1 MFNLTIL
8 LKNLMDGILIFNS
21 NNQLQIYSANR
32 YDLDALE
39 AGYLKSESYQHSK
52 NHNLVIQ
59 NYDMNSLE
67 EGYKIYI
74 EDV

>member
-1 MFNLTIL
+1 MFNLSKL
-8 LKNLMDGILIFNS
+8 LTYFLDNVLIITS
-21 NNQLQIYSANR
+21 NNQLHIYSANR

-52 NHNLVIQ
+52 NHNLL
-59 NYDMNSLE
+59 NYDMKSLE

-74 EDV
+74 KDI